1 MKWQTHGYTSDHVL
15 LGRGHYASDK
25 QTTSR
30 EACLP
35 LMPYYFICWFWS
47 SAELLPSQVNILE
60 SVVKRLSDSKNQHLD
75 SSKLCLFFH
84 ATSFASR
91 SQERCLELKK
101 NLSMAIQP
109 RKRNNLI
116 ATQIVNALDCI
127 CSHTSFP
134 LLLIKVLVPV
144 SLFLC
149 LSVQLCMFL

>member
-1 MKWQTHGYTSDHVL
+1 MDTHLTMFFWIEDIMHLINRPHSG
-15 LGRGHYASDK
+15 
-25 QTTSR
+25 
-30 EACLP
+30 ACLP
-35 LMPYYFICWFWS
+35 LLPYYFISWFWS

-60 SVVKRLSDSKNQHLD
+60 SVVKMLSDSKNQHHD
-75 SSKLCLFFH
+75 SSKLCLFLH
-84 ATSFASR
+84 ATSLASR
-91 SQERCLELKK
+91 SQERCLELK
-101 NLSMAIQP
+101 MAIQP
-109 RKRNNLI
+109 RKCSNLI